1 MCAWVC
7 FIWPTESHMTP
18 RPVVALYTCIP
29 TDHQCDMHDVE
40 IKGMC
45 WWDKRLDGTAV
56 DAAFR
61 VLGLE
66 LAVYCM
72 HRALCAYLHACMYT
86 YYKDIS
92 RRVLLAW
99 QTAVPRRLQLCAYVY
114 ACDLVNYMCIYI
126 IIMCMYIIL
135 CNNCSMCAHWNGTS
149 CKRLCFMHLFC
160 VMDVNTV
167 IWWGCKAVRVQYSY
181 ICWIQLSVWPAGTII
196 PCTDSHVRV

>member
-29 TDHQCDMHDVE
+29 TDYQCNMHDVE

-72 HRALCAYLHACMYT
+72 HRPLCAYLHACMYT
-86 YYKDIS
+86 YYKDIY
-92 RRVLLAW
+92 VLLAW
-99 QTAVPRRLQLCAYVY
+99 HTAVPRRLQLCAYVY
-114 ACDLVNYMCIYI
+114 ICSPCVCSLSWTWTILQDHGS
-126 IIMCMYIIL
+126 IMVQPSKGVFM
-135 CNNCSMCAHWNGTS
+135 MVRTS
-149 CKRLCFMHLFC
+149 RGVYYTRLKIS
-160 VMDVNTV
+160 N
-167 IWWGCKAVRVQYSY
+167 
-181 ICWIQLSVWPAGTII
+181 
-196 PCTDSHVRV
+196 